1 MNDQQR
7 LRAIIKRDKEIAKMM
22 FNNPII
28 RSDMRTRDV
37 PYVYDSNNK
46 RITPL
51 KVGRSRPKVGKM
63 LGEVK

>member
-7 LRAIIKRDKEIAKMM
+7 LRAIFKRDKEISTMM
-22 FNNPII
+22 FNKPII
-28 RSDMRTRDV
+28 KKDTGLRES
-37 PYVYDSNNK
+37 PYIYDSNNK